1 MWPGRNS
8 FLSTS
13 LSNSE
18 TLFTP
23 SSCSG
28 SKAPAVMKLSISK
41 ANNGVKPQKE
51 SHPNTSAKPYSKFK
65 SCDVNNVLQTIK
77 RFDQKYSLKSDKH
90 HEVIPVENDILPLF
104 RTDNISL
111 SSNTNSRRGT
121 NMSLKVKP
129 DMVKSRLLQSPY
141 SSLKSSHE
149 VSRLSLPIDVIPQ
162 NSRKEISK
170 NDSFDIPEIS
180 EFDNNKLELSLK
192 NPLTTVQNSSH
203 SEVHCKSDNDI
214 MQEEARLPTQ
224 TASIRRE
231 NISFELNDRAS
242 ESSVLPHDTTSK
254 LEVQSEGMSNKSQ
267 ISRNSL
273 SEVHH
278 DLTSREYLGREGNV
292 KRTQQTSRVP
302 AYEKTGYQVSP
313 KESQLENV
321 HEINSGLSDD
331 SVQENFSF
339 KLTASE
345 DRVISSCSSSA
356 GNIFTT
362 SEAVLNS
369 NLSHLHNTSFLLK
382 SHADQVLPSTSI
394 PTSKQNI
401 SLYPTLG
408 NTKKLTHLES
418 SQENSVVSELSSSH
432 ISSTSSHG
440 FFKSLPYKILTIED
454 LVDALE
460 VQKVEEEKENF
471 GVQRGVKGSQ
481 ENGTVPAHK
490 INFNNDTRKVIH
502 SESEQKTTVESQ
514 EEVNDEIEEELEEG
528 DINATSINDMSVK
541 TNSSYEE
548 MMDQLSSHSEFKY
561 TVQQGLSKEESI
573 SSERTNISSRSLS
586 SQVVSD
592 KSQQEG
598 SGVEDVPSSSV
609 KLESMNKTVST
620 SHGSDEPSLAKS
632 SNHLNSEDSGPLRPN
647 SNETEIKYLEDT
659 KCCSIGIQ
667 TDSNVAYP
675 VLNAKNWIQQSS
687 YSQPVMHSEGG
698 ETHSLQEIIP
708 VYRYYSR
715 TEKQG

>member
-1 MWPGRNS
+1 
-8 FLSTS
+8 
-13 LSNSE
+13 
-18 TLFTP
+18 
-23 SSCSG
+23 
-28 SKAPAVMKLSISK
+28 
-41 ANNGVKPQKE
+41 
-51 SHPNTSAKPYSKFK
+51 
-65 SCDVNNVLQTIK
+65 
-77 RFDQKYSLKSDKH
+77 
-90 HEVIPVENDILPLF
+90 
-104 RTDNISL
+104 
-111 SSNTNSRRGT
+111 
-121 NMSLKVKP
+121 MSLKVKP

-180 EFDNNKLELSLK
+180 EFDNNKSELSLK
-192 NPLTTVQNSSH
+192 NSLTTVQNSSH
-203 SEVHCKSDNDI
+203 SEVHCKSDNDT
-214 MQEEARLPTQ
+214 MQKEARLPTQ

-254 LEVQSEGMSNKSQ
+254 LEVQSEGMLNKSQ

-278 DLTSREYLGREGNV
+278 DLTSREYLGREGNIGI
-292 KRTQQTSRVP
+292 TQQTSRVP

-313 KESQLENV
+313 KESQLENG

-345 DRVISSCSSSA
+345 DIVISSCSSSA

-369 NLSHLHNTSFLLK
+369 NLSHLHNTRFLLK

-440 FFKSLPYKILTIED
+440 FFKSLPYKILTFED
-454 LVDALE
+454 LVDTLE
-460 VQKVEEEKENF
+460 VKKVEEEKENL
-471 GVQRGVKGSQ
+471 GVQRGVKGSK
-481 ENGTVPAHK
+481 ENRTVPAHK

-514 EEVNDEIEEELEEG
+514 EEVNDEIEEELEED
-528 DINATSINDMSVK
+528 DINVTSINDLSVK

-561 TVQQGLSKEESI
+561 TVQQGLSKEDSI

-598 SGVEDVPSSSV
+598 SDVEDVPSSSV

-675 VLNAKNWIQQSS
+675 VLNAKNGIQQSS

>member
-1 MWPGRNS
+1 MWSGRNS

-18 TLFTP
+18 NLFTP

-28 SKAPAVMKLSISK
+28 STAPSVMTLSISK
-41 ANNGVKPQKE
+41 TNNFVKPQKE
-51 SHPNTSAKPYSKFK
+51 SHPNTSAKPYTKFK
-65 SCDVNNVLQTIK
+65 RCDVNNVLQTIR
-77 RFDQKYSLKSDKH
+77 RFDQKYSMKSDKH
-90 HEVIPVENDILPLF
+90 HEVIPVQNDILPVF
-104 RTDNISL
+104 RTGNISL
-111 SSNTNSRRGT
+111 SSDTNSRRGM
-121 NMSLKVKP
+121 NMPLKVKP

-149 VSRLSLPIDVIPQ
+149 VSRLLLPIDIIPLK
-162 NSRKEISK
+162 SRKGMSK
-170 NDSFDIPEIS
+170 NDSFDVPENS
-180 EFDNNKLELSLK
+180 EFDNNKSELSLK
-192 NPLTTVQNSSH
+192 NPLTSIQNSSH
-203 SEVHCKSDNDI
+203 NEVHCKSDNDI
-214 MQEEARLPTQ
+214 MQEEAWLPTQ
-224 TASIRRE
+224 TAFTRRE

-242 ESSVLPHDTTSK
+242 ESSILPHDTTSK
-254 LEVQSEGMSNKSQ
+254 LEVQSEGMLNKSQ
-267 ISRNSL
+267 ISRNLL

-278 DLTSREYLGREGNV
+278 DLTSREYIQREGNI

-302 AYEKTGYQVSP
+302 ASEKTGYQVSP
-313 KESQLENV
+313 KESQLEISS
-321 HEINSGLSDD
+321 EINSGLSDD

-345 DRVISSCSSSA
+345 DRVISSCSNSA

-369 NLSHLHNTSFLLK
+369 NLGHLHNTRFLLK
-382 SHADQVLPSTSI
+382 SHIDQVLPSTCI

-401 SLYPTLG
+401 SLYPTPG
-408 NTKKLTHLES
+408 YTKKLTHPES

-432 ISSTSSHG
+432 ISSTSSRG

-454 LVDALE
+454 LVGALE
-460 VQKVEEEKENF
+460 VQKVEEEENSD
-471 GVQRGVKGSQ
+471 VQRGVKGSK
-481 ENGTVPAHK
+481 ENITVPAHK
-490 INFNNDTRKVIH
+490 VNFNNDKRKVLH
-502 SESEQKTTVESQ
+502 SESEKKTTVESQ
-514 EEVNDEIEEELEEG
+514 EEVNDEVEEELEED
-528 DINATSINDMSVK
+528 DINATSINDLSIK

-548 MMDQLSSHSEFKY
+548 MMEQLSSQSEFKY

-573 SSERTNISSRSLS
+573 SSERTNISPISLS

-592 KSQQEG
+592 KSQQGG
-598 SGVEDVPSSSV
+598 SVMQDVISSSV
-609 KLESMNKTVST
+609 KLESTNKTVST

-632 SNHLNSEDSGPLRPN
+632 SNHLNSEYSGPLRPK

-659 KCCSIGIQ
+659 KYCSIGIQ
-667 TDSNVAYP
+667 TDINVSYP
-675 VLNAKNWIQQSS
+675 VLNAKNEIQQSS

-698 ETHSLQEIIP
+698 GTHSLQEIIP

-715 TEKQG
+715 IEKQG